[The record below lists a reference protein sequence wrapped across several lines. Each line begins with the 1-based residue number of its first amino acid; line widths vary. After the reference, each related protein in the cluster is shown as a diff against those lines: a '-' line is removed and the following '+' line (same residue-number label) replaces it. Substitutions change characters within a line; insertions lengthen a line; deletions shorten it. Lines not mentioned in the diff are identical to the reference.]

1 MRDSIV
7 SSDFLVPGLLLLLGL
22 LGVVLIH
29 SATLPALEG
38 AEGGFHGP
46 GARQLVFLGIAVVAF
61 LIAAAVDYHIWAEF
75 SWLVYAAALLSLGL
89 VLAVGHE
96 ANSVRGWFSLGPI
109 LIQPAET
116 AKVAT
121 LLFAAAYVA
130 SRGSVQRW
138 GPLLGLL
145 LIVALPVGLIV
156 LQPDM
161 GTALT
166 FVPLF
171 AVLAFAGGIRMRVV
185 VALVVV
191 ALLAVPVLWTSV
203 LRDYQKERILTTLDP
218 TRDPKDSGWQVMQ
231 SRIAVGSGEILGK
244 GPGAMTQGRLKF
256 LPEAHTDFVF
266 AVLAEQTGFLGV
278 VFALLLFFLLI
289 WRTLESAHLA
299 RDPLGMY
306 ICLGVAAI
314 WSFQIFVNAGMVT
327 GMIPTIGI
335 PFPLL
340 SYGGSSLVT
349 TAFAFGLVVN
359 VRMRRFV
366 N

>member
-1 MRDSIV
+1 MRESIAR
-7 SSDFLVPGLLLLLGL
+7 SDFLVPALLVLLGL

-29 SATLPALEG
+29 SATLPAQEG
-38 AEGGFHGP
+38 AAGGLAGP
-46 GARQLVFLGIAVVAF
+46 GARQLLFLAVAVAAFLLAVV
-61 LIAAAVDYHIWAEF
+61 VDYHVWAEF
-75 SWLVYAAALLSLGL
+75 SWLVYGLAILSLVL

-96 ANSVRGWFSLGPI
+96 ANNARAWFMLGPI
-109 LIQPAET
+109 RLQPAEP

-121 LLFAAAYVA
+121 ILFAGAYVA

-166 FVPLF
+166 FFPLF
-171 AVLAFAGGIRMRVV
+171 AVLAFAGGIRMRVI
-185 VALVVV
+185 VALVIL
-191 ALLAVPVLWTSV
+191 ALLAVPLLWTTV
-203 LRDYQKERILTTLDP
+203 LHDYQKERILTTLDP
-218 TRDPKDSGWQVMQ
+218 TRDPTDSGWQVTQ
-231 SRIAVGSGEILGK
+231 SRMAVGSGKILGK

-289 WRTLESAHLA
+289 WRTLEAAHLA

-314 WSFQIFVNAGMVT
+314 WTFQIFVNAGMVT
-327 GMIPTIGI
+327 GRIPTIGI

>member
-1 MRDSIV
+1 
-7 SSDFLVPGLLLLLGL
+7 
-22 LGVVLIH
+22 
-29 SATLPALEG
+29 
-38 AEGGFHGP
+38 
-46 GARQLVFLGIAVVAF
+46 
-61 LIAAAVDYHIWAEF
+61 
-75 SWLVYAAALLSLGL
+75 
-89 VLAVGHE
+89 
-96 ANSVRGWFSLGPI
+96 
-109 LIQPAET
+109 
-116 AKVAT
+116 
-121 LLFAAAYVA
+121 
-130 SRGSVQRW
+130 VQRW

-145 LIVALPVGLIV
+145 LVIALPMGLIV

-166 FVPLF
+166 FFPLF

-185 VALVVV
+185 VALVVL
-191 ALLAVPVLWTSV
+191 ALLAVPLLWTSV
-203 LRDYQKERILTTLDP
+203 LHDYQKERILTTLDP
-218 TRDPKDSGWQVMQ
+218 TRDPTDSGWQVTQ
-231 SRIAVGSGEILGK
+231 SRMAVGSGKIFGK
-244 GPGAMTQGRLKF
+244 GPGAMTQGRLKY

-266 AVLAEQTGFLGV
+266 AVLAEQAGFLGV
-278 VFALLLFFLLI
+278 VFALLLFFLLL
-289 WRTLESAHLA
+289 WRTLEAAHLA

-327 GMIPTIGI
+327 GTIPTIGI